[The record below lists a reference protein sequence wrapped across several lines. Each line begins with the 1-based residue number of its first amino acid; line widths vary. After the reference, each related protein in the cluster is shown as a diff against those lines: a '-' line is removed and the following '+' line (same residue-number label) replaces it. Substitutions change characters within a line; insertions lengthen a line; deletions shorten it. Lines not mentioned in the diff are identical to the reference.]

1 MTKLVT
7 TKFKTHIIDQIIES
21 VTEQSNTEYY
31 LFAGDHVDRTTTAIS
46 TPLDKNSEV
55 EFGAWNN
62 MQFGKR
68 ITSAD
73 IKPVNR
79 KIAWSTGT
87 RYTMYDDTDDDMFEQ
102 DFFVMVDET
111 SFLHVYKCL
120 DNNGNTL
127 STSQPTFAHIV
138 GSNTSLYE
146 TSDGYRWKYM
156 YSFSASED
164 DKFSTAEFIPVTA
177 NSDVVS
183 QADRGVID
191 VVKIDDGGKNYG
203 NYTSGTFVSG
213 DIRISGNDLLFQ
225 VANSNLNTTNGYYT
239 GCLIYISSGTAVGAY
254 KTINDYYTNSTGSY
268 VTVNAA
274 FSTTPTNGDQYQINP
289 RILITGDGEQTVNAV
304 VRALVNATSTNS
316 IYRAEVLNRGANYRY
331 HIGTVIANSVVGVT
345 SNASVRPI
353 YSPINGHGS
362 DAAAELGTQHYC
374 IGMSFSNSES
384 NTIPTL
390 NDFEK
395 IGIMKDPFFSNVYVT
410 YTAANGTFQNGEI
423 VRKIDPIQVDLTA
436 SINTSS
442 AVVSS
447 NSGQYLTQFA
457 NGDYVYLKAGNN
469 SAHMLATVNA
479 ITNAT
484 YMTISANGTFAC
496 TNTAIYLANVTA
508 TGIVNATVNSTVMTF
523 NNVAGIFQTDDTY
536 IGLTTGSKAVVNS
549 ISRNDVAKDFD
560 TFVNMFK
567 YSATVTSGTFT
578 EDEYVFEGV
587 DLATST
593 ANARLHSANI
603 VGGTATIYTT
613 NNVGIFS
620 NTGTMEGNTSGATA
634 TITAKYSPELLY
646 GSGGVLFLENITNV
660 SRANNQTET
669 LKLIFAL

>member
-1 MTKLVT
+1 
-7 TKFKTHIIDQIIES
+7 
-21 VTEQSNTEYY
+21 
-31 LFAGDHVDRTTTAIS
+31 
-46 TPLDKNSEV
+46 
-55 EFGAWNN
+55 
-62 MQFGKR
+62 
-68 ITSAD
+68 
-73 IKPVNR
+73 
-79 KIAWSTGT
+79 
-87 RYTMYDDTDDDMFEQ
+87 
-102 DFFVMVDET
+102 
-111 SFLHVYKCL
+111 
-120 DNNGNTL
+120 
-127 STSQPTFAHIV
+127 
-138 GSNTSLYE
+138 
-146 TSDGYRWKYM
+146 
-156 YSFSASED
+156 
-164 DKFSTAEFIPVTA
+164 
-177 NSDVVS
+177 
-183 QADRGVID
+183 
-191 VVKIDDGGKNYG
+191 
-203 NYTSGTFVSG
+203 
-213 DIRISGNDLLFQ
+213 
-225 VANSNLNTTNGYYT
+225 
-239 GCLIYISSGTAVGAY
+239 
-254 KTINDYYTNSTGSY
+254 
-268 VTVNAA
+268 
-274 FSTTPTNGDQYQINP
+274 
-289 RILITGDGEQTVNAV
+289 
-304 VRALVNATSTNS
+304 
-316 IYRAEVLNRGANYRY
+316 
-331 HIGTVIANSVVGVT
+331 
-345 SNASVRPI
+345 
-353 YSPINGHGS
+353 
-362 DAAAELGTQHYC
+362 
-374 IGMSFSNSES
+374 
-384 NTIPTL
+384 
-390 NDFEK
+390 
-395 IGIMKDPFFSNVYVT
+395 MKDPFFSNVYVT